1 MSEKKDQII
10 GIRFT
15 SRERELI
22 EDFAE
27 KRNSSLTEFMRES
40 IFSHI
45 NNLVDSP
52 NKIDLDVFLKNFK
65 QITNATRII
74 NKSIDKLKKNLEI
87 DDLINLIIEFNE
99 SSVSEGDLLYI
110 GKYKKE

>member
-1 MSEKKDQII
+1 MNEKKDQII

-15 SRERELI
+15 SREKELI

-45 NNLVDSP
+45 NSLVDSP
-52 NKIDLDVFLKNFK
+52 SKIDLDIFLRNFK
-65 QITNATRII
+65 QIANATKII
-74 NKSIDKLKKNLEI
+74 NKCTDKLKKSLEI
-87 DDLINLIIEFNE
+87 EDLTNLIIEFNE
-99 SSVSEGDLLYI
+99 SSKNEVDYLHVRNSKGE
-110 GKYKKE
+110 

>member
-1 MSEKKDQII
+1 MSDKRDQTI

-27 KRNSSLTEFMRES
+27 KRNGSLTEFIREA
-40 IFSHI
+40 IFSHM
-45 NNLVDSP
+45 NNLVNNTD
-52 NKIDLDVFLKNFK
+52 KIDLEVVFKNFK

-74 NKSIDKLKKNLEI
+74 NKSIDKLKKKLEI
-87 DDLINLIIEFNE
+87 DDLISLITEF
-99 SSVSEGDLLYI
+99 SEGSEGI
-110 GKYKKE
+110 S

>member
-1 MSEKKDQII
+1 MSEKRDQTI

-27 KRNSSLTEFMRES
+27 KRNSSLTEFIREAV
-40 IFSHI
+40 FSHM
-45 NNLVDSP
+45 NNLVD
-52 NKIDLDVFLKNFK
+52 NTDKIDLEVFLKNFK

-74 NKSIDKLKKNLEI
+74 NKSIEKLKKKLEI
-87 DDLINLIIEFNE
+87 DDLISLITDFSE
-99 SSVSEGDLLYI
+99 SSESI
-110 GKYKKE
+110 P